1 MSEEKIVDTNQILN
15 INENKEN
22 QEDNLTSWGE
32 KKIELDWLISKYNSF
47 KSDEAK
53 KVFLEKTIKTVTY
66 TNFEVVCGYADII
79 IAQSMFN
86 KNGDILMDS
95 CKKYLLYIYTLIA
108 FYTNINVHA
117 NGWTK
122 EFNSICRYGLL
133 DKIIKL
139 IPESEIA
146 TLDAVLEM
154 KTGDV
159 NINYYN
165 MQNWLT
171 KKLGDFYPYIVKII
185 DEFLK
190 VIENNIKDLDEKKI
204 QSIIK
209 NLNEINGSK

>member
-22 QEDNLTSWGE
+22 QEDNLTSRGE

-53 KVFLEKTIKTVTY
+53 RVFLEKTIKTVTY

-86 KNGDILMDS
+86 KNGDILVDS
-95 CKKYLLYIYTLIA
+95 CKKYLLYLYTLIA

-117 NGWTK
+117 NSWTK

-133 DKIIKL
+133 DKIIKA
-139 IPESEIA
+139 IPESEVA

-154 KTGDV
+154 KVGDA

-165 MQNWLT
+165 IQNWLT
-171 KKLGDFYPYIVKII
+171 KKLGDFYPYIAKSL
-185 DEFLK
+185 DSLLGTLEQSLT
-190 VIENNIKDLDEKKI
+190 NLDEDKI
-204 QSIIK
+204 TQMLKDIMNNK
-209 NLNEINGSK
+209 

>member
-1 MSEEKIVDTNQILN
+1 MSEDKVIDTNQILN
-15 INENKEN
+15 IDNNKEN

-47 KSDEAK
+47 RSNEAK

-117 NGWTK
+117 NSWTK

-133 DKIIKL
+133 DEIIKL
-139 IPESEIA
+139 IPESEKV
-146 TLDAVLEM
+146 TLNAILDM

-159 NINYYN
+159 SINYYN
-165 MQNWLT
+165 VQNWLT
-171 KKLGDFYPYIVKII
+171 KKLGEFYPYISKGINI
-185 DEFLK
+185 LLENAGDFLK
-190 VIENNIKDLDEKKI
+190 KIDSKDIDNFINIFK
-204 QSIIK
+204 
-209 NLNEINGSK
+209 

>member
-1 MSEEKIVDTNQILN
+1 MGEEKIVDTNQILN
-15 INENKEN
+15 INDNKEN

-47 KSDEAK
+47 RSDEAK
-53 KVFLEKTIKTVTY
+53 KVFLEKTIKTVEY
-66 TNFEVVCGYADII
+66 TNFEVVCGYVDII

-86 KNGDILMDS
+86 KNGDILVDS

-117 NGWTK
+117 NNWIK

-133 DKIIKL
+133 DEIIKL
-139 IPESEIA
+139 IPESEKV
-146 TLDAVLEM
+146 TLEAILDM

-165 MQNWLT
+165 IQNWLT
-171 KKLGDFYPYIVKII
+171 KKLGDFYPYIAKSL
-185 DEFLK
+185 DNFL
-190 VIENNIKDLDEKKI
+190 NNSQGILEDLDEDKI
-204 QSIIK
+204 KELFQKIK
-209 NLNEINGSK
+209 D

>member
-1 MSEEKIVDTNQILN
+1 MSEEKIVDVNQILN
-15 INENKEN
+15 TDNK
-22 QEDNLTSWGE
+22 EDNLTSWGE

-47 KSDEAK
+47 RSDEAK

-117 NGWTK
+117 NNWTK

-154 KTGDV
+154 KTGDA

-165 MQNWLT
+165 IQSWLT
-171 KKLGDFYPYIVKII
+171 KKLGDFYPYIAKSLDNFLNNSQGILENLDEDKII
-185 DEFLK
+185 QFFK
-190 VIENNIKDLDEKKI
+190 NNME
-204 QSIIK
+204 
-209 NLNEINGSK
+209 

>member
-22 QEDNLTSWGE
+22 QENNLTSWGE
-32 KKIELDWLISKYNSF
+32 KKVELDWLISKYNGF

-53 KVFLEKTIKTVTY
+53 KVFLEKTIKTVAY

-86 KNGDILMDS
+86 KNGDILVDS
-95 CKKYLLYIYTLIA
+95 CKKYLLYLYTLIA

-117 NGWTK
+117 NSWTK

-133 DKIIKL
+133 DKIIKA
-139 IPESEIA
+139 IPESEVA

-154 KTGDV
+154 KVGDA

-165 MQNWLT
+165 IQNWLT
-171 KKLGDFYPYIVKII
+171 KKLGDFYPYIAKSL
-185 DEFLK
+185 DSLLGTLEQSLT
-190 VIENNIKDLDEKKI
+190 NLDEDKI
-204 QSIIK
+204 TQMLKDIMNNK
-209 NLNEINGSK
+209 

>member
-1 MSEEKIVDTNQILN
+1 MSEEKIVDVNQILN
-15 INENKEN
+15 TDNK
-22 QEDNLTSWGE
+22 EDNLTSWGE

-47 KSDEAK
+47 RSDEAK

-108 FYTNINVHA
+108 FYTNLNVHA
-117 NGWTK
+117 NNWTK
-122 EFNSICRYGLL
+122 EFNTICRYGLL
-133 DKIIKL
+133 DEIIKL

-154 KTGDV
+154 KTGDA

-165 MQNWLT
+165 IQNWLT
-171 KKLGDFYPYIVKII
+171 KKLGDFYPYIAKGLDNFLNNSQGFLENLDEDKII
-185 DEFLK
+185 QFFK
-190 VIENNIKDLDEKKI
+190 NNIE
-204 QSIIK
+204 
-209 NLNEINGSK
+209 

>member
-47 KSDEAK
+47 KSDEANE
-53 KVFLEKTIKTVTY
+53 LQIHS
-66 TNFEVVCGYADII
+66 YADII

-117 NGWTK
+117 NSWTK

-133 DKIIKL
+133 DKIVKA
-139 IPESEIA
+139 IPESEVA

-154 KTGDV
+154 KVGDA

-165 MQNWLT
+165 IQNWLT
-171 KKLGDFYPYIVKII
+171 KKLGDFYPYIAKSL
-185 DEFLK
+185 DSLLGTLEQSLT
-190 VIENNIKDLDEKKI
+190 NLDEDKI
-204 QSIIK
+204 TQMLKDIMNNK
-209 NLNEINGSK
+209 

>member
-1 MSEEKIVDTNQILN
+1 MSEEKIVDVNQILN
-15 INENKEN
+15 TDNK
-22 QEDNLTSWGE
+22 EDNLTSWGE

-47 KSDEAK
+47 RSDEAK
-53 KVFLEKTIKTVTY
+53 KVFLEKSVKTVEY

-95 CKKYLLYIYTLIA
+95 CKKYLLYVYTLIA

-117 NGWTK
+117 NNWTK

-154 KTGDV
+154 KTGDA

-165 MQNWLT
+165 IQNWLT
-171 KKLGDFYPYIVKII
+171 KKLGDFYPYIAKGLDNFLNNSQGFLENLDEDKII
-185 DEFLK
+185 QFFK
-190 VIENNIKDLDEKKI
+190 NNIE
-204 QSIIK
+204 
-209 NLNEINGSK
+209 

>member
-53 KVFLEKTIKTVTY
+53 RVFLEKTIKTVAY

-86 KNGDILMDS
+86 KNGDILIDS

-117 NGWTK
+117 NSWIK

-133 DKIIKL
+133 DEIIKL
-139 IPESEIA
+139 IPESEKV
-146 TLDAVLEM
+146 TLDAILDM

-159 NINYYN
+159 SINYYN
-165 MQNWLT
+165 VQNWLT
-171 KKLGDFYPYIVKII
+171 KKLGEFYPHISKGINI
-185 DEFLK
+185 LLENAGDFLK
-190 VIENNIKDLDEKKI
+190 KIDSKDIDNFINIFK
-204 QSIIK
+204 
-209 NLNEINGSK
+209 

>member
-53 KVFLEKTIKTVTY
+53 RVFLEKTIKTVTY

-86 KNGDILMDS
+86 KNGDILVDS
-95 CKKYLLYIYTLIA
+95 CKKYLLYLYTLIA

-117 NGWTK
+117 NSWTK

-133 DKIIKL
+133 DKIVKA
-139 IPESEIA
+139 IPESEVA

-154 KTGDV
+154 KVGDA

-165 MQNWLT
+165 IQNWLT
-171 KKLGDFYPYIVKII
+171 KKLGDFYPYIAKGLDNFLNNSQGFLENLDEDKII
-185 DEFLK
+185 QFFK
-190 VIENNIKDLDEKKI
+190 NNIE
-204 QSIIK
+204 
-209 NLNEINGSK
+209 

>member
-1 MSEEKIVDTNQILN
+1 MSEEKIVDVNQILN
-15 INENKEN
+15 IDNNKEN

-32 KKIELDWLISKYNSF
+32 KKVELDWLISKYNSF
-47 KSDEAK
+47 RSDEAK
-53 KVFLEKTIKTVTY
+53 KVFLEKTIKTVIY

-117 NGWTK
+117 NNWTK

-154 KTGDV
+154 KTGDA

-171 KKLGDFYPYIVKII
+171 KKLGDFYPYIAKSLDDFLNNSQGILENLDEDKII
-185 DEFLK
+185 QFFK
-190 VIENNIKDLDEKKI
+190 NNME
-204 QSIIK
+204 
-209 NLNEINGSK
+209 

>member
-1 MSEEKIVDTNQILN
+1 MSEEKIVDVNQILN
-15 INENKEN
+15 TDNK
-22 QEDNLTSWGE
+22 EDNLTSWGE

-47 KSDEAK
+47 RSDEAK

-95 CKKYLLYIYTLIA
+95 CKKYLLYVYTLIA

-117 NGWTK
+117 NNWTK

-154 KTGDV
+154 KTGDA

-165 MQNWLT
+165 IQNWLT
-171 KKLGDFYPYIVKII
+171 KKLGDFYPYIAKGLDNFLNNSQGFLENLDEDKII
-185 DEFLK
+185 QFFK
-190 VIENNIKDLDEKKI
+190 NNIE
-204 QSIIK
+204 
-209 NLNEINGSK
+209 

>member
-1 MSEEKIVDTNQILN
+1 MSEEKNVDVNQILN
-15 INENKEN
+15 TDNK
-22 QEDNLTSWGE
+22 EDNLTSWGE
-32 KKIELDWLISKYNSF
+32 KKVELDWLISKYNSF
-47 KSDEAK
+47 RSDEAK
-53 KVFLEKTIKTVTY
+53 KVFLEKAVKTVIY
-66 TNFEVVCGYADII
+66 TNFEVVCGYVDII

-117 NGWTK
+117 NNWTK

-171 KKLGDFYPYIVKII
+171 KKLGDFYPYIAKSLDSFLNNSQGILENLDEDKII
-185 DEFLK
+185 QFFNDNMK
-190 VIENNIKDLDEKKI
+190 
-204 QSIIK
+204 
-209 NLNEINGSK
+209 

>member
-15 INENKEN
+15 INNNKEN

-53 KVFLEKTIKTVTY
+53 RVFLEKTIKTVAY

-86 KNGDILMDS
+86 KNGDILVDS
-95 CKKYLLYIYTLIA
+95 CKKYLLYLYTLIA

-117 NGWTK
+117 NSWTK

-133 DKIIKL
+133 DKIIKA
-139 IPESEIA
+139 IPESEVA
-146 TLDAVLEM
+146 TLEAVLEM
-154 KTGDV
+154 KIGDA

-165 MQNWLT
+165 IQNWLT
-171 KKLGDFYPYIVKII
+171 KKLGDFYPYIAKSL
-185 DEFLK
+185 DSLLGTLEQSLT
-190 VIENNIKDLDEKKI
+190 DLDEDKI
-204 QSIIK
+204 TQILKDIMNNK
-209 NLNEINGSK
+209 

>member
-15 INENKEN
+15 TDNK
-22 QEDNLTSWGE
+22 EDNLTSWGE
-32 KKIELDWLISKYNSF
+32 KKIEFDWLISKYNSF
-47 KSDEAK
+47 RSDEAK
-53 KVFLEKTIKTVTY
+53 KVFLEKSVKTVEY

-95 CKKYLLYIYTLIA
+95 CKKYLLYVYTLIA

-117 NGWTK
+117 NNWTK

-154 KTGDV
+154 KTGDA

-165 MQNWLT
+165 IQNWLT
-171 KKLGDFYPYIVKII
+171 KKLGDFYPYIAKSLDNFLNNSQGILENLDEDKII
-185 DEFLK
+185 QFFK
-190 VIENNIKDLDEKKI
+190 R
-204 QSIIK
+204 
-209 NLNEINGSK
+209 

>member
-1 MSEEKIVDTNQILN
+1 MSKEKNVDVNQILN
-15 INENKEN
+15 TDNK
-22 QEDNLTSWGE
+22 EDNLTSWGE
-32 KKIELDWLISKYNSF
+32 KKVELDWLISKYNSF
-47 KSDEAK
+47 RSDEAK
-53 KVFLEKTIKTVTY
+53 KVFLKKTIKTVTY

-117 NGWTK
+117 SSWTK

-133 DKIIKL
+133 DEIIEL
-139 IPESEIA
+139 IPESEKV
-146 TLDAVLEM
+146 TLNAVLEM

-165 MQNWLT
+165 IQDWLT
-171 KKLGDFYPYIVKII
+171 KNLGDFYPYIAKSLDNFLNNSQGILENLDEDKII
-185 DEFLK
+185 QFFK
-190 VIENNIKDLDEKKI
+190 NNME
-204 QSIIK
+204 
-209 NLNEINGSK
+209 

>member
-1 MSEEKIVDTNQILN
+1 MSEERNVDVNQILN

-47 KSDEAK
+47 RSDEAK

-117 NGWTK
+117 NNWTK

-171 KKLGDFYPYIVKII
+171 KKLGDFYPYIAKSLDSFLNNSQGILENLDEDKII
-185 DEFLK
+185 QFFNDNMK
-190 VIENNIKDLDEKKI
+190 
-204 QSIIK
+204 
-209 NLNEINGSK
+209 

>member
-15 INENKEN
+15 INNNKEN
-22 QEDNLTSWGE
+22 QENNLTSWGE
-32 KKIELDWLISKYNSF
+32 KKVELDWLISKYNGF

-53 KVFLEKTIKTVTY
+53 KVFLEKTIKTVAY

-86 KNGDILMDS
+86 KNGDILVDS
-95 CKKYLLYIYTLIA
+95 CKKYLLYLYTLIA

-117 NGWTK
+117 NSWTK

-133 DKIIKL
+133 DKIIKA
-139 IPESEIA
+139 IPESEVA

-154 KTGDV
+154 KVGDA

-165 MQNWLT
+165 IQNWLT
-171 KKLGDFYPYIVKII
+171 KKLGDFYPYIAKSL
-185 DEFLK
+185 DSLLGTLEQSLT
-190 VIENNIKDLDEKKI
+190 NLDEDKI
-204 QSIIK
+204 TQMLKDIMNNK
-209 NLNEINGSK
+209 

>member
-1 MSEEKIVDTNQILN
+1 MGEEKIVDTNQILN
-15 INENKEN
+15 INDNKEN

-47 KSDEAK
+47 RSDEAK
-53 KVFLEKTIKTVTY
+53 KVFLEKTIKTVEY
-66 TNFEVVCGYADII
+66 TNFEVVCGYVDII

-86 KNGDILMDS
+86 KNGDILVDS

-117 NGWTK
+117 NSWIK

-133 DKIIKL
+133 DEIIKL
-139 IPESEIA
+139 IPESEKV
-146 TLDAVLEM
+146 TLEAILDM

-165 MQNWLT
+165 IQNWLT
-171 KKLGDFYPYIVKII
+171 KKLGDFYPYIAKSL
-185 DEFLK
+185 DNFL
-190 VIENNIKDLDEKKI
+190 NNSQGILEDLDEDKI
-204 QSIIK
+204 KELFQKIK
-209 NLNEINGSK
+209 D

>member
-1 MSEEKIVDTNQILN
+1 MDKEKIVDVNQVLD
-15 INENKEN
+15 INNKN
-22 QEDNLTSWGE
+22 NKEDNLTSWGE

-47 KSDEAK
+47 KSEEAK
-53 KVFLEKTIKTVTY
+53 KVFLEKSVKTVEY

-79 IAQSMFN
+79 VAQSMFD
-86 KNGDILMDS
+86 KNGDISIDS

-117 NGWTK
+117 QGWTK

-165 MQNWLT
+165 IQNWLT
-171 KKLGDFYPYIVKII
+171 KKLGDFYPYMAKGLDSFLKNLEEFLTNLDEDKII
-185 DEFLK
+185 QFFKD
-190 VIENNIKDLDEKKI
+190 NIK
-204 QSIIK
+204 
-209 NLNEINGSK
+209 

>member
-1 MSEEKIVDTNQILN
+1 MSEDKVIDTNQILN
-15 INENKEN
+15 IDNNKEN

-47 KSDEAK
+47 RSNEAK

-66 TNFEVVCGYADII
+66 TNFEVVCGYVDII

-86 KNGDILMDS
+86 KNGDILIDS

-117 NGWTK
+117 NSWIK

-133 DKIIKL
+133 DEIIKL

-171 KKLGDFYPYIVKII
+171 KKLGDFYPYIAKSL
-185 DEFLK
+185 DSFLNNLQG
-190 VIENNIKDLDEKKI
+190 ILENLDEDKI
-204 QSIIK
+204 TQFFNDNMK
-209 NLNEINGSK
+209 

>member
-1 MSEEKIVDTNQILN
+1 MSEEKIVDVNQILN
-15 INENKEN
+15 TDNK
-22 QEDNLTSWGE
+22 EDNLTSWGE

-47 KSDEAK
+47 RSDEAK

-108 FYTNINVHA
+108 FYTNLNVHA
-117 NGWTK
+117 NNWTK

-154 KTGDV
+154 KTGDA

-165 MQNWLT
+165 IQNWLT
-171 KKLGDFYPYIVKII
+171 KKLGDFYPYIAKGLDNFLNNSQGFLENLDEDKII
-185 DEFLK
+185 QFFK
-190 VIENNIKDLDEKKI
+190 NNIE
-204 QSIIK
+204 
-209 NLNEINGSK
+209 

>member
-1 MSEEKIVDTNQILN
+1 MSEEKIVDVNQILN
-15 INENKEN
+15 TDNK
-22 QEDNLTSWGE
+22 EDNLTSWGE
-32 KKIELDWLISKYNSF
+32 KKVELDWLISKYNSF
-47 KSDEAK
+47 RSDEAK
-53 KVFLEKTIKTVTY
+53 KVFLEKTVKTVIY
-66 TNFEVVCGYADII
+66 TNFEVVCSYVDII

-117 NGWTK
+117 NNWTK

-154 KTGDV
+154 KTGDA

-165 MQNWLT
+165 IQNWLT
-171 KKLGDFYPYIVKII
+171 KKLGDFYPYIAKSLDSFLNNSQGILENLDEDKII
-185 DEFLK
+185 QFFNDNMK
-190 VIENNIKDLDEKKI
+190 
-204 QSIIK
+204 
-209 NLNEINGSK
+209 

>member
-1 MSEEKIVDTNQILN
+1 MSEEKNVDVNQILN
-15 INENKEN
+15 ADNK
-22 QEDNLTSWGE
+22 EDNLTSWGE

-47 KSDEAK
+47 RSDEAK
-53 KVFLEKTIKTVTY
+53 KVFLKKTIKTVTY

-117 NGWTK
+117 NSWTK
-122 EFNSICRYGLL
+122 EFNSICRYELL
-133 DKIIKL
+133 DEIIEL
-139 IPESEIA
+139 IPESEKV
-146 TLDAVLEM
+146 TLNAVLEM

-165 MQNWLT
+165 IQNWLT
-171 KKLGDFYPYIVKII
+171 KKLGDFYPYIAKSLDNFLNNSQGILENLDEDKIK
-185 DEFLK
+185 ELFQK
-190 VIENNIKDLDEKKI
+190 IKD
-204 QSIIK
+204 
-209 NLNEINGSK
+209 

>member
-1 MSEEKIVDTNQILN
+1 MSEEKNVDVNQILN
-15 INENKEN
+15 IDNK
-22 QEDNLTSWGE
+22 EDNLTSWGE

-47 KSDEAK
+47 RSDEAK

-117 NGWTK
+117 NSWIK

-133 DKIIKL
+133 DEIIKL
-139 IPESEIA
+139 IPESEKV
-146 TLDAVLEM
+146 TLEAILDM

-165 MQNWLT
+165 IQNWLT
-171 KKLGDFYPYIVKII
+171 KKLGDFYPYIAKSL
-185 DEFLK
+185 DNFLNNSQG
-190 VIENNIKDLDEKKI
+190 ILENLDEDKI
-204 QSIIK
+204 KELFQK
-209 NLNEINGSK
+209 N

>member
-1 MSEEKIVDTNQILN
+1 MSEEKIVDVNQILN
-15 INENKEN
+15 TDNK
-22 QEDNLTSWGE
+22 EDNLTSWGE

-47 KSDEAK
+47 RSDEAK

-117 NGWTK
+117 NSWTK
-122 EFNSICRYGLL
+122 EFNTICRYGLL
-133 DKIIKL
+133 DEIIKL
-139 IPESEIA
+139 IPESERI

-154 KTGDV
+154 KTGDI

-165 MQNWLT
+165 IQNWLT
-171 KKLGDFYPYIVKII
+171 KKLGDFYPYIAKSLDNFLNNSQGILENLDEDKII
-185 DEFLK
+185 QFF
-190 VIENNIKDLDEKKI
+190 KDNMK
-204 QSIIK
+204 
-209 NLNEINGSK
+209 

>member
-1 MSEEKIVDTNQILN
+1 MSEEKNVDVNQILN
-15 INENKEN
+15 TDNK
-22 QEDNLTSWGE
+22 EDNLTSWGE
-32 KKIELDWLISKYNSF
+32 KKVELDWLISKYNSF
-47 KSDEAK
+47 RSDEAK
-53 KVFLEKTIKTVTY
+53 KVFLEKTVKTVIY
-66 TNFEVVCGYADII
+66 TNFEVVCSYVDII

-117 NGWTK
+117 NNWTK

-154 KTGDV
+154 KTGDA

-165 MQNWLT
+165 IQNWLT
-171 KKLGDFYPYIVKII
+171 KKLGDFYPYIAKSLDSFLNNSQGILENLDEDKII
-185 DEFLK
+185 QFFNDNMK
-190 VIENNIKDLDEKKI
+190 
-204 QSIIK
+204 
-209 NLNEINGSK
+209 

>member
-1 MSEEKIVDTNQILN
+1 MSGEKNVDVNQILN
-15 INENKEN
+15 TDNK
-22 QEDNLTSWGE
+22 EDNLTSWGE

-47 KSDEAK
+47 RSDEAK

-86 KNGDILMDS
+86 KNGDVLMDS

-117 NGWTK
+117 NSWTK

-133 DKIIKL
+133 DKIIKA
-139 IPESEIA
+139 IPESEVA

-159 NINYYN
+159 SINYYN
-165 MQNWLT
+165 VQNWLT
-171 KKLGDFYPYIVKII
+171 KKLGEFYPYISKGINI
-185 DEFLK
+185 LLENAGDFLK
-190 VIENNIKDLDEKKI
+190 KIDSKDIDNFINIFK
-204 QSIIK
+204 
-209 NLNEINGSK
+209 

>member
-53 KVFLEKTIKTVTY
+53 RVFLEKTIKTVTY

-79 IAQSMFN
+79 VAQSMFN
-86 KNGDILMDS
+86 KNGDILVDS
-95 CKKYLLYIYTLIA
+95 CKKYLLYLYTLIA

-117 NGWTK
+117 NSWTK

-133 DKIIKL
+133 DKIIKA
-139 IPESEIA
+139 IPESEVA

-154 KTGDV
+154 KVGDA

-165 MQNWLT
+165 IQNWFT
-171 KKLGDFYPYIVKII
+171 KKLGDFYPYIAKSLDNFLNNSQGILENLDEDKII
-185 DEFLK
+185 QFFK
-190 VIENNIKDLDEKKI
+190 NNME
-204 QSIIK
+204 
-209 NLNEINGSK
+209 

>member
-1 MSEEKIVDTNQILN
+1 MSEEKNVDVNQILN
-15 INENKEN
+15 TDNK
-22 QEDNLTSWGE
+22 EDNLTSWGE
-32 KKIELDWLISKYNSF
+32 KKVELDWLISKYNSF
-47 KSDEAK
+47 RSDEAK
-53 KVFLEKTIKTVTY
+53 KVFLEKTVKTVIY
-66 TNFEVVCGYADII
+66 TNFEVVCSYVDII

-117 NGWTK
+117 NNWTK

-154 KTGDV
+154 KTGDA

-165 MQNWLT
+165 IQNWLT
-171 KKLGDFYPYIVKII
+171 KKLGDFYPYIAKSLDNFLNNSQGILENLDEDKII
-185 DEFLK
+185 QFFK
-190 VIENNIKDLDEKKI
+190 NNME
-204 QSIIK
+204 
-209 NLNEINGSK
+209 

>member
-1 MSEEKIVDTNQILN
+1 MSEEKNVDVNQILN
-15 INENKEN
+15 TDNK
-22 QEDNLTSWGE
+22 EDNLTSWGE
-32 KKIELDWLISKYNSF
+32 KKVELDWLISKYNSF
-47 KSDEAK
+47 RSDEAK
-53 KVFLEKTIKTVTY
+53 KVFLEKTVKTVIY
-66 TNFEVVCGYADII
+66 TNFEVVCGYVDII

-117 NGWTK
+117 NNWTK

-154 KTGDV
+154 KTGDA

-165 MQNWLT
+165 TQNWLT
-171 KKLGDFYPYIVKII
+171 KKLGDFYPYIAKSL
-185 DEFLK
+185 DSFL
-190 VIENNIKDLDEKKI
+190 NNLQGILEDLDEDKI
-204 QSIIK
+204 IQFFK
-209 NLNEINGSK
+209 DNMK